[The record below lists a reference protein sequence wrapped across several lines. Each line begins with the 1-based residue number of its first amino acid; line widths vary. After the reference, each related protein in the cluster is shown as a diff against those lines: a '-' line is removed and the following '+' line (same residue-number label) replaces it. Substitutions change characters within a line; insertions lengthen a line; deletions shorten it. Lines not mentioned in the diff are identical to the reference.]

1 MNPEDGVA
9 AAAGFD
15 RIGPYALDRL
25 LGHGGMGAVYLAH
38 RADGQFEQKVAIKL
52 IDLPLATRHFRER
65 FRQERQILAEMQHPY
80 IARLL
85 DGGVIPAGDLFL
97 VMEYVDGVP
106 IHRYCEEHGL
116 SLQRVS

>member
-1 MNPEDGVA
+1 
-9 AAAGFD
+9 
-15 RIGPYALDRL
+15 
-25 LGHGGMGAVYLAH
+25 
-38 RADGQFEQKVAIKL
+38 
-52 IDLPLATRHFRER
+52 
-65 FRQERQILAEMQHPY
+65 MQHPY